1 MKSKTSKGRKGH
13 NLEFDVLRNAKLSS
27 MFRIFIMGV
36 KNILFRKCQMW
47 QFGADKVMKL
57 ILKIKRLL

>member
-36 KNILFRKCQMW
+36 KNIFRKCQMW